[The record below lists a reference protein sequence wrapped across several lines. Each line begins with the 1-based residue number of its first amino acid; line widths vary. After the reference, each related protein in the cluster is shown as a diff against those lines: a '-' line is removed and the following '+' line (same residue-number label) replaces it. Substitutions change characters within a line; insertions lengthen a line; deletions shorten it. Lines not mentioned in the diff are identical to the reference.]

1 MDFTYFM
8 NNFFILLTTCDLL
21 SFWLDVAFLGRVSRL
36 QLISVPGISRGE
48 LTIQFD
54 CTVDVGVIFLSR
66 LH

>member
-36 QLISVPGISRGE
+36 HLIFVAYPASPGE
-48 LTIQFD
+48 N
-54 CTVDVGVIFLSR
+54 
-66 LH
+66 